1 MSETDYMGV
10 DTREYGDAIDE
21 DGQVV
26 VAFTHE
32 HYGRLRFPLE
42 SDTAEQLADD
52 VDSAIDQLVG
62 GEDE

>member
-1 MSETDYMGV
+1 MTETDYMGV

-21 DGQVV
+21 DDQVV

-42 SDTAEQLADD
+42 RSVAEQLSAD
-52 VDSAIDQLVG
+52 VISAVEQLEG
-62 GEDE
+62 SDA